1 MRRATPAEIL
11 PRPEL
16 NASVNRALE
25 TGQFH
30 VQARA
35 TISARI
41 GPSPTGGDNAILYL

>member
-41 GPSPTGGDNAILYL
+41 GPSPTGSDNAILNL

>member
-1 MRRATPAEIL
+1 MRRAAPAEIL
-11 PRPEL
+11 RDRKL

-41 GPSPTGGDNAILYL
+41 GPSPTGSDNAILYL